1 MAKITATYLLEHP
14 VPISIATGVVNGIIF
29 KLRGKNL
36 ELKTVA
42 TLAAVQG
49 MGEAIL
55 VMYEKPQERGP
66 ILKDMSL
73 MEIGVYSAL
82 GTIAG
87 MIPFISWTAA
97 PTPIPSLSSATSGF
111 PSFATANASPKRRRV
126 R

>member
-55 VMYEKPQERGP
+55 VMYEKPQDRGP

-73 MEIGVYSAL
+73 MEVGVYSAL

-87 MIPFISWTAA
+87 MIPFISWTTA

-111 PSFATANASPKRRRV
+111 PSFATANARPKRRRV

>member
-55 VMYEKPQERGP
+55 VMYEKPQDRGP

-73 MEIGVYSAL
+73 MEIGVYS
-82 GTIAG
+82 
-87 MIPFISWTAA
+87 MSDMSSWRSAC
-97 PTPIPSLSSATSGF
+97 TPRSGPSPA
-111 PSFATANASPKRRRV
+111 
-126 R
+126 